1 MDADAAP
8 GSAAE
13 SDGAGVPFGPRMP
26 EPAKSGDPD
35 RGLPG
40 AGRGAVV
47 AGKADGNEPCARLPS
62 SSCSCWTFPSAVMVM
77 SRFESIH
84 LADARP
90 HRPHIRIYGRLH
102 LRGQRSQRR
111 QHLVGMFFHLVHDVE
126 CLPGSLERRRQCAPR
141 PARIK
146 RVVRSTPESN
156 KSDTNCHTYAEQSNH
171 VGKQLNRDE
180 KQRNMGEIR
189 EQSVSS
195 RLLFPFDLI
204 LVDPLD
210 MSANYNKQDNI
221 KPDEVPH

>member
-77 SRFESIH
+77 SRFESS
-84 LADARP
+84 LPMSD
-90 HRPHIRIYGRLH
+90 RIDPRSESGRHMSGDGLH

-156 KSDTNCHTYAEQSNH
+156 KSDTNCHTYAEQ
-171 VGKQLNRDE
+171 
-180 KQRNMGEIR
+180 GEQPCWGR
-189 EQSVSS
+189 AESG
-195 RLLFPFDLI
+195 
-204 LVDPLD
+204 
-210 MSANYNKQDNI
+210 
-221 KPDEVPH
+221 